1 MDINDDVDEISLDN
15 ILDCKKNKISIIKKN
30 KEKKQSK
37 SDHIDISTFID
48 EILNKG
54 KVKFDHKNQVSMY
67 YIACKVLNIFI
78 MDLTS
83 QNIAISKS
91 IFDTYVT
98 NIVPKVIKDF
108 TGNLKKRCKKTM
120 SPDSICMGRK
130 LDNKQCTRK
139 KHAGY
144 DFCKSHLQKLSNGR
158 IDENHT
164 AKINIKSKRGRKRKV
179 EFDPRQYDNEYIT
192 LWEDIIDGEKVLIDN
207 HNNVYTFDLTAPR
220 YLGKKKIDFNLD
232 LAKTID
238 TSYVKQQADT
248 KINKDTH
255 EPITPKKKV
264 VIQKKNS
271 KNIIDTFLE

>member
-1 MDINDDVDEISLDN
+1 MDDLDQISLDD
-15 ILDCKKNKISIIKKN
+15 ILDCKKGKVSIIKKN
-30 KEKKQSK
+30 KEKKPQK

-54 KVKFDHKNQVSMY
+54 KVKFDHKNQVSMF

-83 QNIAISKS
+83 QNIAVSKLM
-91 IFDTYVT
+91 FDSYVT

-158 IDENHT
+158 IDENHSV
-164 AKINIKSKRGRKRKV
+164 KINIKSKRGRKRKV

-238 TSYVKQQADT
+238 TSYVKQQPDT
-248 KINKDTH
+248 KITKDKNTN
-255 EPITPKKKV
+255 EQITTKKKV
-264 VIQKKNS
+264 VIQKKTTNTT
-271 KNIIDTFLE
+271 IDTFLE